1 MKLNQNGKKIN
12 LWKWLFLLLL
22 AINIGFVSVIG
33 SRLLEIRE
41 PYVSEIVENK
51 EDAIKIGTFVTDRE
65 QVNDTIS
72 AFLSEYQSK
81 ELTYTIYATEDKVL
95 FEGKY
100 KLLGY
105 NVPLYV
111 YFTPST
117 LKSGAIQLKVTSFSV
132 GSLPLPQKTV
142 LKYIKSTYDLPEIIE
157 VVPKESII
165 NINVQDLENKLGVYL
180 KATNIDLVGD
190 QIQFDI
196 FKDNS
201 VSVKD

>member
-1 MKLNQNGKKIN
+1 MKIN
-12 LWKWLFLLLL
+12 FWKWLFLLLL
-22 AINIGFVSVIG
+22 ALNIGFVVVVG

-41 PYVSEIVENK
+41 PYVSEIVENE

-72 AFLSEYQSK
+72 AFLSDYQSK
-81 ELTYTIYATEDKVL
+81 DMTYTIYATEDKVL

-117 LKSGAIQLKVTSFSV
+117 LKNGAIQLKVTSFSV
-132 GSLPLPQKTV
+132 GSLPLPQTTV
-142 LKYIKSTYDLPEIIE
+142 LKYIKSSYDLPEIIE
-157 VVPKESII
+157 VIPKESTI

-196 FKDNS
+196 YKENS
-201 VSVKD
+201 VSTK